1 MARSTVSLT
10 LLVAALTCSLL
21 AATINGEEETAAEE
35 VFDDEQCVS
44 YPRTTPNGGL
54 DNAYVVNYTCAA
66 GGGWSQVSGGEKWG
80 MEGDGQGDEWG
91 NGLGAQGELSGD
103 RG

>member
-1 MARSTVSLT
+1 MAHSTRVSLT
-10 LLVAALTCSLL
+10 LLVAALTCSLF
-21 AATINGEEETAAEE
+21 AATLNGEEETATEE

-66 GGGWSQVSGGEKWG
+66 GRGSRVCQV
-80 MEGDGQGDEWG
+80 
-91 NGLGAQGELSGD
+91 LHIL
-103 RG
+103 